1 AGNTAM
7 DTQTVTVQDNQS
19 PVITAPAD
27 VTAPLNPGTCEAS
40 GINLGTPVV
49 LDNCVDVTITNN
61 APAIYTAGITQITW
75 TATDGSGNT
84 STAIQTVTV
93 QDNELPVITAPTSIT
108 VPATIGLCHAIGVN
122 LGTPVF
128 SDNCAGAIISNN
140 APSVFPIGVTTVTW
154 TVTDGAGNSA
164 TATQTVTVQDTQVP
178 SISAPV
184 NVYISTDADSCTATG
199 VNLGTPVVYDNCPNF
214 TVYNNAPAAFPLG
227 STIVIWTVTDAG
239 GLTNIAYQVVNVQ
252 DHVAPVV
259 TAPAPV
265 TVPADTGS
273 CTATNVNLGMATFFE
288 NCTNATITNNAPATF
303 PVGVTTVTWSATDEE
318 DNVGTATQTVTVIDN
333 QPPVITA
340 PPAITTVGNQ
350 NCQYVGLEL
359 GEPVVT
365 DNCTGFTITN
375 NAPAAFPLGTTIVT
389 WTVTDAGGNTGT
401 ATQQVTIIMPPA
413 PIADAEQQFCSG
425 ATVASLTAET
435 GNVIWYNAETDG
447 TVYDSATVL
456 TNGVYYAAT
465 SIGGCESETRTPV
478 NVTLITIPTPS
489 GSSQQEFCNDAFIA
503 DIVTASENVV
513 WYATEDSTTPL
524 SDSLPLQD
532 GAVYYGAI
540 IDPDNGCESANRLAV
555 TVTIHTGPVAI
566 GRTEYM
572 FCDTDMPTVSSL
584 SANYAAGNWYSDEAG
599 LELLEPS
606 TPLEDD
612 TVYYFRMFDAVT
624 SCESPS
630 PLAVTVQLIGCGV
643 DSYNFL
649 TPDNNDKNE
658 YLAFKDLEYYP
669 DNTLRVFD
677 RQGRSIYQTSNY
689 GQNNNYFTGTVNN
702 KTL

>member
-1 AGNTAM
+1 TAPVAVTVATDNNSCEASDVTLGTPVFSDNCVGTTVANNAPATFPIGTTTVTWTATDAAGNTAM

-108 VPATIGLCHAIGVN
+108 VPATIGLCHATGVN

-140 APSVFPIGVTTVTW
+140 AHSMFPFGVTTVTW
-154 TVTDGAGNSA
+154 TVTDGAGNTA

-265 TVPADTGS
+265 TVTAD
-273 CTATNVNLGMATFFE
+273 
-288 NCTNATITNNAPATF
+288 
-303 PVGVTTVTWSATDEE
+303 
-318 DNVGTATQTVTVIDN
+318 
-333 QPPVITA
+333 
-340 PPAITTVGNQ
+340 
-350 NCQYVGLEL
+350 
-359 GEPVVT
+359 
-365 DNCTGFTITN
+365 
-375 NAPAAFPLGTTIVT
+375 
-389 WTVTDAGGNTGT
+389 
-401 ATQQVTIIMPPA
+401 
-413 PIADAEQQFCSG
+413 
-425 ATVASLTAET
+425 
-435 GNVIWYNAETDG
+435 
-447 TVYDSATVL
+447 
-456 TNGVYYAAT
+456 
-465 SIGGCESETRTPV
+465 
-478 NVTLITIPTPS
+478 
-489 GSSQQEFCNDAFIA
+489 
-503 DIVTASENVV
+503 
-513 WYATEDSTTPL
+513 
-524 SDSLPLQD
+524 
-532 GAVYYGAI
+532 
-540 IDPDNGCESANRLAV
+540 
-555 TVTIHTGPVAI
+555 
-566 GRTEYM
+566 
-572 FCDTDMPTVSSL
+572 
-584 SANYAAGNWYSDEAG
+584 
-599 LELLEPS
+599 
-606 TPLEDD
+606 
-612 TVYYFRMFDAVT
+612 
-624 SCESPS
+624 
-630 PLAVTVQLIGCGV
+630 
-643 DSYNFL
+643 
-649 TPDNNDKNE
+649 
-658 YLAFKDLEYYP
+658 
-669 DNTLRVFD
+669 
-677 RQGRSIYQTSNY
+677 
-689 GQNNNYFTGTVNN
+689 
-702 KTL
+702 